1 MNVLGINEGL
11 STCATRT
18 MLCAASF
25 KYSLELVSDV
35 YCVVYIQQK
44 SSRTLIHKFSPSSPA
59 LPGISVTLRIV
70 SEVGV
75 PSVER
80 HTSTCSLL
88 SGMVSS
94 LTLNPVSTTHDMK

>member
-35 YCVVYIQQK
+35 YFVVYSK
-44 SSRTLIHKFSPSSPA
+44 ESSRTHIHKFSPSSPA

-70 SEVGV
+70 SEAGV

-94 LTLNPVSTTHDMK
+94 LTLNPVSTIHNKK